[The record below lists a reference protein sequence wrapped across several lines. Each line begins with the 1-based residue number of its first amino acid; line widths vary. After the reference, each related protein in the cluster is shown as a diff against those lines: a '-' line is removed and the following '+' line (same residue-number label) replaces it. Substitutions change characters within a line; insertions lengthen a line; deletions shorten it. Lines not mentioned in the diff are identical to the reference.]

1 MWRTELLGAV
11 LAISD
16 FTGVPA
22 GVSHTGQPALR
33 PDISGAN
40 HGTAQ
45 PSGFCTLD

>member
-22 GVSHTGQPALR
+22 GQSALR

-40 HGTAQ
+40 HGSAH
-45 PSGFCTLD
+45 GFCTLD